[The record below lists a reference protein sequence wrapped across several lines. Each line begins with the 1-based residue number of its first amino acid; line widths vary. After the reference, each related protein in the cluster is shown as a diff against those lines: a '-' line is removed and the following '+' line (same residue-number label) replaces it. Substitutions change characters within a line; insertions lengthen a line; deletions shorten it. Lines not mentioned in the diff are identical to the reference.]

1 MTEEKKKRKD
11 VYYEDDTKDVDW
23 IAVAEES
30 VKPAQEEN
38 AS

>member
-1 MTEEKKKRKD
+1 MTEDKKKRKD
-11 VYYEDDTKDVDW
+11 VYYEDDTQGVDW

-30 VKPAQEEN
+30 VKPDPEAN